1 MKERWKGKKARGRNH
16 RPKQKNILQIF
27 EAYHKFQVGL
37 FWINSLKKRVSQ
49 DGQEKRQDQI
59 MWLTKNWGWMQYTHL
74 FFPLSCLGRMR
85 RKVAAAASRGG
96 REVRAPV
103 RLYSSRATVA
113 LKHSAGRHTKTK
125 EAAKVL

>member
-59 MWLTKNWGWMQYTHL
+59 MWLTKYWGWMQYTHL
-74 FFPLSCLGRMR
+74 FFF
-85 RKVAAAASRGG
+85 
-96 REVRAPV
+96 
-103 RLYSSRATVA
+103 LYRV
-113 LKHSAGRHTKTK
+113 
-125 EAAKVL
+125 